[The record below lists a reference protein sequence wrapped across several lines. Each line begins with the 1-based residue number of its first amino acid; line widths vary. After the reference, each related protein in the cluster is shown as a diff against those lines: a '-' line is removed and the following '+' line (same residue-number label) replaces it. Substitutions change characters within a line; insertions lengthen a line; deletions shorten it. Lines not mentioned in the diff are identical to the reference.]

1 MQSVGELVFSGPLVL
16 ALPLALVAGVVAFA
30 SPCVLPLLPGYLGFI
45 GGFVDG
51 SGKPL
56 FSNLRLVAGVSLFIL
71 GFSSIF
77 IGFSVVFAG
86 LGAALVSQH
95 GLILRL
101 AGVFLV
107 ILGFVFVGRFR
118 WLQRS
123 FKISLPTFSGF
134 FGAPVLGMIFG
145 LGWAPCLGPTLVAVN
160 ALAFSV
166 GDMSRAVLLA
176 GAYCVGLG
184 LPFILAAAGFAWS
197 TRTLRWVKRHIRGV
211 NLAGGAMLIAI
222 GLSMIFGLWQFWMS
236 SLQGVIGGVTTSL

>member
-1 MQSVGELVFSGPLVL
+1 MESIGELVFSGPLVL

-30 SPCVLPLLPGYLGFI
+30 SPCVLPLLPGYFGFI
-45 GGFVDG
+45 GGFVDA
-51 SGKPL
+51 SGRSR
-56 FSNLRLVAGVSLFIL
+56 FSTLRLVAGVCLFIL
-71 GFSSIF
+71 GFSSLF

-86 LGAALVSQH
+86 LGAALISEQE
-95 GLILRL
+95 LILRL

-107 ILGFVFVGRFR
+107 ALGFVFVGRFR
-118 WLQRS
+118 WLQKS
-123 FKISLPTFSGF
+123 FKISLPTVSGF

-145 LGWAPCLGPTLVAVN
+145 FGWAPCIGPTLVAVN

-166 GDMSRAVLLA
+166 GDISRAVLLS

-184 LPFILAAAGFAWS
+184 WPFILVAAGFAWS
-197 TRTLRWVKRHIRGV
+197 TRTLRWVKQHIRGI
-211 NLAGGAMLIAI
+211 NLAGGAMLTVI